1 MKAIKDSTIILLGFI
16 QVLPLVAVLSSTII
30 TVLGISYAFLLW
42 RFWSST
48 RIGRKF
54 FRAWWRATLRME
66 KFLLGENAE
75 C

>member
-1 MKAIKDSTIILLGFI
+1 MRKDSTIIVLGII
-16 QVLPLVAVLSSTII
+16 QLLPLVAALGSTII
-30 TVLGISYAFLLW
+30 GAVLGIFYTILLW

-48 RIGRKF
+48 KIGRRF

-66 KFLLGENAE
+66 KFLLGKNVE

>member
-1 MKAIKDSTIILLGFI
+1 MKKDSTIILLGFI
-16 QVLPLVAVLSSTII
+16 QLLPLVAVLSSTII

>member
-1 MKAIKDSTIILLGFI
+1 MRRDSTIIVLGII
-16 QVLPLVAVLSSTII
+16 QVLPLLAVLDSTINGA
-30 TVLGISYAFLLW
+30 VLGIAYAFLLW

-48 RIGRKF
+48 KIGRRF

-66 KFLLGENAE
+66 KILLGKNVE

>member
-1 MKAIKDSTIILLGFI
+1 MKKDSTIILLGFI

-48 RIGRKF
+48 RTGRRF

>member
-1 MKAIKDSTIILLGFI
+1 MKAKDSTIILLGFI
-16 QVLPLVAVLSSTII
+16 QLLPLVAVLSSTII

>member
-1 MKAIKDSTIILLGFI
+1 MKKDSTIIVLGFI

>member
-1 MKAIKDSTIILLGFI
+1 MKAKDSTIILLGFI
-16 QVLPLVAVLSSTII
+16 QLLPLVAVLSSTII

-48 RIGRKF
+48 RTGRRF

-66 KFLLGENAE
+66 KILLGKNAE

>member
-1 MKAIKDSTIILLGFI
+1 MKKDSTIILLGFI

>member
-1 MKAIKDSTIILLGFI
+1 MKAKDSTIILLGI
-16 QVLPLVAVLSSTII
+16 TQLLPLVAVLSSTII
-30 TVLGISYAFLLW
+30 IVLGISYAFLLW

-48 RIGRKF
+48 RTGRRF

>member
-1 MKAIKDSTIILLGFI
+1 MRKDSTIIVLGII
-16 QVLPLVAVLSSTII
+16 QVLPLLAVLDSTINGA
-30 TVLGISYAFLLW
+30 VLGIAYAFLLW

-48 RIGRKF
+48 KIGRRF

>member
-1 MKAIKDSTIILLGFI
+1 MKKDSTIILLGFI

-30 TVLGISYAFLLW
+30 IVLGISYAFLLW

-48 RIGRKF
+48 RTGRRF